1 MKSPFITFIAL
12 TLALTTVATA
22 ESTTLRSLIAKGD
35 IHDKR
40 FEPDSALDYYL
51 KAEKEAPKDA
61 SLLVKIARQYI
72 YIMDKT
78 SKKASKKEI
87 AQTALAYSK
96 RAVAEAPTD
105 CHSHLSLAICYGKLT
120 PLVGTRERLA
130 ISSKLKSAAENAI
143 QCDPSND
150 YAWHLLGRWHQAL
163 AGVGGVTRSIAKLV
177 YGTIPESSYGKA
189 AECFRKASSLNQ
201 NRLIHQI
208 ELGRTYAAMGRTT
221 DARTLIKRGLAMPN
235 TEHDDPAT
243 KRRGRES
250 LKEL

>member
-78 SKKASKKEI
+78 RFRFI
-87 AQTALAYSK
+87 T
-96 RAVAEAPTD
+96 
-105 CHSHLSLAICYGKLT
+105 LSTGIL
-120 PLVGTRERLA
+120 
-130 ISSKLKSAAENAI
+130 
-143 QCDPSND
+143 
-150 YAWHLLGRWHQAL
+150 
-163 AGVGGVTRSIAKLV
+163 
-177 YGTIPESSYGKA
+177 
-189 AECFRKASSLNQ
+189 
-201 NRLIHQI
+201 
-208 ELGRTYAAMGRTT
+208 
-221 DARTLIKRGLAMPN
+221 RGL
-235 TEHDDPAT
+235 T
-243 KRRGRES
+243 
-250 LKEL
+250 